1 MCNERDEAE
10 EEEGAEPA
18 AVAFRYRK
26 WQLGET
32 ALIARTELHGYT
44 NRKGTEQLMTV
55 YALNEWDSKISGGV
69 DWRRKIDSLRGAVLA
84 TELKNNACKLGKWTA
99 QTLLAGAD
107 LMKIGYVSRNNP
119 KDPYRHSILGTQFY
133 KPREF
138 AVQINLS
145 QPNMWGI
152 LKALIDMVLKQEVGK
167 YVLLKDPN
175 KPVLRLYKVPMSSFV
190 AEEDE
195 DEESSDEDQR

>member
-1 MCNERDEAE
+1 
-10 EEEGAEPA
+10 
-18 AVAFRYRK
+18 
-26 WQLGET
+26 
-32 ALIARTELHGYT
+32 
-44 NRKGTEQLMTV
+44 MTV

-99 QTLLAGAD
+99 QTILAGAD

-133 KPREF
+133 KPRDF

-145 QPNMWGI
+145 QSNMWGI

-190 AEEDE
+190 ADDDDE
-195 DEESSDEDQR
+195 GSSDED